1 MFWNI
6 IFLIVTIVILY
17 IGYTYK
23 AFLFFIG
30 GMIFNDACG
39 FIYKIRTPT
48 MTFNEEQ
55 ESYSMNF
62 FVDKNEYILTV
73 PVSEV
78 TFNDK
83 ILALSPYNKTNFIK
97 KILGPSG
104 NMFGMKLTPKNI
116 GLEKL
121 IIWKNKVQYK
131 FKETDL
137 IDISPN
143 SPAISHDTNDT
154 SESDIEEPEPVNEPV
169 NESLTETVRSR
180 IPVSD
185 IYEDVGEDVCGIYKD
200 EYMKKHIMYPII
212 DYNYDC
218 KLN

>member
-6 IFLIVTIVILY
+6 IFLIVTVVILY

-39 FIYKIRTPT
+39 FIYKVRTPT
-48 MTFNEEQ
+48 MKLNEKQ

-62 FVDKNEYILTV
+62 FVDKTEYVLTI
-73 PVSEV
+73 PVSEF

-83 ILALSPYNKTNFIK
+83 ILALTPYNKTNFLK

-137 IDISPN
+137 IDLSQN
-143 SPAISHDTNDT
+143 STAISYDTDT
-154 SESDIEEPEPVNEPV
+154 DVENESANESKEPEITVN
-169 NESLTETVRSR
+169 
-180 IPVSD
+180 I
-185 IYEDVGEDVCGIYKD
+185 
-200 EYMKKHIMYPII
+200 KKF
-212 DYNYDC
+212 N
-218 KLN
+218 